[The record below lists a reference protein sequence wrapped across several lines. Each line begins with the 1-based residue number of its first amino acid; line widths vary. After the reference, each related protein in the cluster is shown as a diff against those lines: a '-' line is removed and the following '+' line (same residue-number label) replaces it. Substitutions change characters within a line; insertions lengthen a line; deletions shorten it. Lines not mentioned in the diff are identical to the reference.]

1 MEGGYAF
8 CPECG
13 ISVAP
18 VTPVVQP
25 RKTPNVLSMKA
36 KILISSGLV
45 VVLLLVGAYFLGK
58 YLTDEQRLFERF
70 EQTIE
75 DGRSDKLYDMLSGSN
90 ENPLFNQK
98 TADGIAT
105 YLKSNRESL
114 LAVLEQLNSEAEQ
127 IKKND
132 ARSFENDSDT
142 AFIYLHKKNK
152 KRWLLYNDYEL
163 KLKRYMI
170 PVRTNF
176 EGAEIVVDGAKAA
189 TAKDDNS
196 VIEIGPFFPGKYE
209 FVSIYEGEYTNLENK
224 VIISLFPMRSY
235 EDTVELMLEGDYVN
249 VYSNYNAARIFING
263 KDIGLTVEDGQ
274 RIGPIAVDG
283 SNLIYAEME
292 FPWGMMKSEVISV
305 DSDQLELKVNA
316 LNDAVKEDI
325 MSSTFDFASSWIQSF
340 QERDVKPLRHVHPDR
355 ATDFTESVDYMLDNN
370 EYYLGELRRMTF
382 DLDSFRVNQFSEDDY
397 TASVKAQVDNSEVFY
412 FKDYTPDPVPE
423 DGTNYTEYQLVY
435 QNGQWLVSGW
445 IPSYDVGTAHTKVY
459 Q

>member
-1 MEGGYAF
+1 MEGDYAF

-13 ISVAP
+13 VSVVP

-25 RKTPNVLSMKA
+25 RKTSYVLSTKA

-58 YLTDEQRLFERF
+58 YLTDEQRLLERF

-75 DGRSDKLYDMLSGSN
+75 DGRSDKLFDMLSGSN
-90 ENPLFNQK
+90 DNRLLNQK
-98 TADGIAT
+98 TADGIVA

-127 IKKND
+127 IKKNG
-132 ARSFENDSDT
+132 AKSFENDSET
-142 AFIYLHKKNK
+142 AFIYLHMKGK
-152 KRWLLYNDYEL
+152 KRWFIYNDYEL

-170 PVRTNF
+170 PVRTNYK
-176 EGAEIVVDGAKAA
+176 GTQITVDGIEAA
-189 TAKDDNS
+189 VAEDEGS
-196 VIEIGPFFPGKYE
+196 VIEVGPFFPGKYE
-209 FVSIYEGEYTNLENK
+209 FMSIYEGEYTTLEHR
-224 VIISLFPMRSY
+224 VTIPLFPMRNY
-235 EDTVELMLEGDYVN
+235 EDTVELLLEGDYVN

-263 KDIGLTVEDGQ
+263 EDIGLTVEDGQ

-292 FPWGMMKSEVISV
+292 FPWGMMKSEEIPV

-325 MSSTFDFASSWIQSF
+325 MSSTFDFASSWVQSL

-355 ATDFTESVDYMLDNN
+355 VADFTDSIAYMLDNN

-397 TASVKAQVDNSEVFY
+397 TVSVKAQVDNNEVFY
-412 FKDYTPDPVPE
+412 YKDYTPDPVPE

-445 IPSYDVGTAHTKVY
+445 IPSNDVGTAHTKVY